1 MKKKVLAL
9 VVLAAMLVSILPF
22 AAFAAVQSSVSR
34 VYVSEDT
41 AEADG
46 DDVVEFDVML
56 MDNSSG
62 NAELVKNTAVDLYVY
77 SSRGA
82 SESFYLDGAEDG
94 YTTDS
99 DTYKSQGFTVF
110 TNVTTADGWVTV
122 QGSSLISGT
131 GRVYIGV
138 AEAGSTAA
146 DFVANFQSYLNGNV
160 SALNAS
166 IIPDSD
172 GNYASSYTFTATD
185 NYNVVF
191 TDAGDHTGMAANG
204 ARYYDVEVTV
214 TSNGMP
220 VSGVDV
226 EFSVDK
232 TGATLTAY
240 EATTDARGQAEVRIT
255 ATKADTYTVSVEVD
269 GKSAPSGEPEWEEEY
284 TFGAATINTVR
295 KLSDD
300 NQKIALDESD
310 VTLKF
315 AFYDANGNRI
325 KLSAGDVETA
335 SYDNGDGSFIAGNL
349 DGVSLMTMTKPS
361 GADINDELEVGNDFT
376 MALDSSDNLEIEIQ
390 QDVLSEEGDYEIR
403 LALMNGSSATYSF
416 NVKEQGTITDM
427 TLEYDTT
434 SIAAETGASTG
445 AATVKLLDAEGYAK
459 EVNLPNNDIRFAID
473 NASVASIDSGTGA
486 VTEDTD
492 EPAVVTVTAVDS
504 DSNQVAT
511 ATINIVKKP
520 SALRIT
526 ADSSNTVGEEATL
539 DVQLIDIDGKPVAYG
554 ANSLNSAEVEVVVLD
569 KPDGAIVNGDD
580 DTVTEDV
587 EESGSFQTAVTSNQ
601 EGQVR
606 VQVLL
611 TVETT
616 AKGTVGDPDY
626 VAPETKVYTGSAV
639 VNFGA
644 ASAVTGQNIIFMVG
658 SSSYLVDGVPM
669 AATATPFVE
678 NGRTYLGIRDMAY
691 SMGIT
696 GDENVQWDNATQTAT
711 ITKDGITVQVTVGA
725 NAIRVTKDG
734 VTTEVAIDA
743 PAQNRDGRVY
753 LPFRAVFEAFG
764 YSVEYV
770 NGVITCI

>member
-56 MDNSSG
+56 MDNSDG

-94 YTTDS
+94 YTKQTAN
-99 DTYKSQGFTVF
+99 TIPAGFTVF
-110 TNVTTADGWVTV
+110 TGVETADGWVAV

-138 AEAGSTAA
+138 KESTGAV
-146 DFVANFQSYLNGNV
+146 DSTFISNFQAYLNGNAN
-160 SALNAS
+160 ALDAG

-185 NYNVVF
+185 NYDVVF
-191 TDAGDHTGMAANG
+191 TDAGNHTGMAANG

-325 KLSAGDVETA
+325 KLSSGDVATS
-335 SYDNGDGSFIAGNL
+335 SYDNG
-349 DGVSLMTMTKPS
+349 
-361 GADINDELEVGNDFT
+361 EH
-376 MALDSSDNLEIEIQ
+376 
-390 QDVLSEEGDYEIR
+390 
-403 LALMNGSSATYSF
+403 
-416 NVKEQGTITDM
+416 
-427 TLEYDTT
+427 
-434 SIAAETGASTG
+434 
-445 AATVKLLDAEGYAK
+445 
-459 EVNLPNNDIRFAID
+459 AI
-473 NASVASIDSGTGA
+473 
-486 VTEDTD
+486 
-492 EPAVVTVTAVDS
+492 
-504 DSNQVAT
+504 
-511 ATINIVKKP
+511 
-520 SALRIT
+520 
-526 ADSSNTVGEEATL
+526 
-539 DVQLIDIDGKPVAYG
+539 
-554 ANSLNSAEVEVVVLD
+554 
-569 KPDGAIVNGDD
+569 
-580 DTVTEDV
+580 
-587 EESGSFQTAVTSNQ
+587 
-601 EGQVR
+601 
-606 VQVLL
+606 
-611 TVETT
+611 
-616 AKGTVGDPDY
+616 
-626 VAPETKVYTGSAV
+626 
-639 VNFGA
+639 
-644 ASAVTGQNIIFMVG
+644 
-658 SSSYLVDGVPM
+658 
-669 AATATPFVE
+669 
-678 NGRTYLGIRDMAY
+678 
-691 SMGIT
+691 
-696 GDENVQWDNATQTAT
+696 
-711 ITKDGITVQVTVGA
+711 
-725 NAIRVTKDG
+725 
-734 VTTEVAIDA
+734 
-743 PAQNRDGRVY
+743 
-753 LPFRAVFEAFG
+753 
-764 YSVEYV
+764 
-770 NGVITCI
+770 